1 MRADH
6 LVLQYLLEAHL
17 LAGRQGMPDGH
28 HQGQLVVPVG
38 EGFQPLRRGLRGDD
52 AKVGAPVGN
61 CTDHRRAYPLFDVE
75 LDRRIQLG
83 KAGQVLRQ
91 ELRQRRGNGM
101 DTDMALDPAGV
112 AAQLGIQLGHGLL
125 ELAGVEQ

>member
-52 AKVGAPVGN
+52 AKVGAPVGDRA
-61 CTDHRRAYPLFDVE
+61 DHRRAHPFLDVE
-75 LDRRIQLG
+75 LDGRVQLG
-83 KAGQVLRQ
+83 EAGQVLRQ
-91 ELRQRRGNGM
+91 ELRQCRGDGV
-101 DTDMALDPAGV
+101 DADMALDPTGV
-112 AAQLGIQLGHGLL
+112 AAELAIQLGHGLL